1 MKEEKE
7 EQVECQHG
15 IKYWNTKDNVQR
27 IRKADKKKDQI
38 RRWMQK
44 TKRKKGR
51 EWGTNIGQR
60 GGAGVHG
67 RKG

>member
-1 MKEEKE
+1 MSTWNNI
-7 EQVECQHG
+7 G
-15 IKYWNTKDNVQR
+15 IILEHERQYIQR

-51 EWGTNIGQR
+51 EGGTNIGHR